1 MYSIENIAEN
11 AVRHWIK
18 LYKKS
23 PRVTVVATV
32 LMLVSGGLGTYV
44 AEQGA
49 RETREAKRL
58 QNLSYAKQVQ
68 ALDETRTSLQSL
80 LEFVDSERRNLQ
92 RSQQALQSLKT
103 EHERLQP
110 LVESDRK
117 TIDALFAAQEA
128 RNQSAQSTERW
139 IGFGLGVLSSL
150 IASVVWAAIVYAT
163 RKQNRDAAAQP
174 GD

>member
-1 MYSIENIAEN
+1 MFSSTEYMAQVL
-11 AVRHWIK
+11 VREWIK
-18 LYKKS
+18 LYQKS
-23 PRVTVVATV
+23 PRITVVATV
-32 LMLVSGGLGTYV
+32 LGLVIGGFSIYF
-44 AEQGA
+44 AEQSA

-92 RSQQALQSLKT
+92 LSQQALQSLKT
-103 EHERLQP
+103 ERERLQP

-128 RNQSAQSTERW
+128 RNQAAQSTERW

-150 IASVVWAAIVYAT
+150 IASIVWAAIAYAT
-163 RKQNRDAAAQP
+163 RRQKP
-174 GD
+174 